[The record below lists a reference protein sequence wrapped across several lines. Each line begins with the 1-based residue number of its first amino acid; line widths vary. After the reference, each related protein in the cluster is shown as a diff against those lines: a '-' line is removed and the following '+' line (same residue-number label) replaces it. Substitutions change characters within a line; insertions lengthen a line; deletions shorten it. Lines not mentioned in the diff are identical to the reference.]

1 MPLAATS
8 TWMDLE
14 IIIVSEVS
22 QTKKEKYHTLS
33 LIIWKLKKKKKD
45 TNEFTN
51 RKRLTDVEKKL
62 MVTKRER
69 GGEGSIRSL
78 R

>member
-33 LIIWKLKKKKKD
+33 LIIWKLKKKKKRYKLIYKQKE
-45 TNEFTN
+45 THRR
-51 RKRLTDVEKKL
+51 RKEAYGYQTGEG
-62 MVTKRER
+62 R
-69 GGEGSIRSL
+69 GGIN
-78 R
+78 

>member
-33 LIIWKLKKKKKD
+33 LIIWKLKKKKKIQMNLQ
-45 TNEFTN
+45 T
-51 RKRLTDVEKKL
+51 
-62 MVTKRER
+62 ER
-69 GGEGSIRSL
+69 DSQT
-78 R
+78 

>member
-1 MPLAATS
+1 MEFLLSHKNNEIMPLAATS

-33 LIIWKLKKKKKD
+33 LIIWKLKKKKKIQMNLQ
-45 TNEFTN
+45 T
-51 RKRLTDVEKKL
+51 
-62 MVTKRER
+62 ER
-69 GGEGSIRSL
+69 DSQT
-78 R
+78 